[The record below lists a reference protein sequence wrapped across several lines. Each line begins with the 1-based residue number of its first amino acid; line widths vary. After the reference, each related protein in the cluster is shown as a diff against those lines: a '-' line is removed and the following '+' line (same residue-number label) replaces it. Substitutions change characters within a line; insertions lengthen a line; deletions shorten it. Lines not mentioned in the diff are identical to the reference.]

1 MSTQA
6 QLWMMLR
13 LDKSLRSYGEEGS
26 GLKPRELLQVRHAAA
41 SFRKV
46 SLVPPTGHRLSS
58 NDCKTMCQKARAV
71 NFSSHIQSCTGSCI
85 TTLFPLHSRLT
96 LASVRIVRLSRVGR
110 WWAAGQKQI
119 RGIICSS
126 DCFHN
131 TFDQCHRF

>member
-71 NFSSHIQSCTGSCI
+71 NFSSHIQSLHWLLHNY
-85 TTLFPLHSRLT
+85 TLPIALT
-96 LASVRIVRLSRVGR
+96 AYISKR
-110 WWAAGQKQI
+110 
-119 RGIICSS
+119 S
-126 DCFHN
+126 DCQ
-131 TFDQCHRF
+131 TFACWAMVGGWSETDSRNNM